1 MKIVVTGAKGNIGS
15 VVVEYARSQ
24 GAQVLGVDN
33 VGRGDGLGTYIAAD
47 LTDLGSCYDVVHGAD
62 ALINL
67 AAIPDSKM
75 FPNAQTFM
83 TNIAITYNVFLAA
96 AHLGVP
102 RVVWASSIQVNHTVP
117 PHRPVRYR
125 YFPLDEDHPVDPQSD
140 YALSK
145 HAGEMIADHF
155 ARDFGLTIVSLR
167 FTDVVT
173 VQRWPRLPEPI
184 PPDERYPLPHY
195 VHIHD
200 CARACYLA
208 ATASLP
214 AGSHTVAF
222 IAARD
227 THVDLPSR
235 ELIARYYPDAEL
247 RADIQGYDALIS
259 GKRAEEAFG
268 FIPKFSCRSGA
279 LA

>member
-1 MKIVVTGAKGNIGS
+1 MKIVITGSKGNIGS
-15 VVVEYARSQ
+15 AVVDYARSQ
-24 GAQVLGVDN
+24 GARVLGVDN
-33 VGRGDGLGTYIAAD
+33 VGRGDVTSSYIAAD
-47 LTDLGSCYDVVHGAD
+47 LTDLGSCYDVVRGAD
-62 ALINL
+62 AVINL
-67 AAIPDSKM
+67 AAIPDSRM

-96 AHLGVP
+96 AHLGVG

-145 HAGEMIADHF
+145 YVGEVIADAF
-155 ARDFGLTIVSLR
+155 ARDFGLTTVSLR

-173 VQRWPRLPEPI
+173 LQRWPTLPAPV
-184 PPDERYPLPHY
+184 DLGTQYPLPHY

-208 ATASLP
+208 STAPLP
-214 AGSHTVAF
+214 PGSHTVAF

-227 THVDLPSR
+227 THIDMPSC
-235 ELIARYYPDAEL
+235 ELAQRYYPDAEL
-247 RADIQGYDALIS
+247 RADVQGHDALIS

-268 FIPKFSCRSGA
+268 FVPQFSCRSR
-279 LA
+279 

>member
-15 VVVEYARSQ
+15 VVADYARSQ

-33 VGRGDGLGTYIAAD
+33 VGRGSWRERYIAAD
-47 LTDLGSCYDVVHGAD
+47 LSDVGNCYDVLRGAD
-62 ALINL
+62 AVINL
-67 AAIPDSKM
+67 AAIPDSGM
-75 FPNAQTFM
+75 FPNAQTFQ

-117 PHRPVRYR
+117 AHRPVRYQ
-125 YFPLDEDHPVDPQSD
+125 YFPLDEAHPVDPQSE

-145 HAGEMIADHF
+145 YLGEQIAEYF
-155 ARDFGLTIVSLR
+155 ARDYGLTTVSLR

-173 VQRWPRLPEPI
+173 VERWPSLPAAI
-184 PPDERYPLPHY
+184 PPDARYPIPHY

-214 AGSHTVAF
+214 PGSHTVAF

-227 THVDLPSR
+227 THVDMPSR
-235 ELIARYYPDAEL
+235 DLIQRYYPDAEL
-247 RADIQGYDALIS
+247 RADIQGYQALIS

-268 FIPKFSCRSGA
+268 FVPHYSCRS
-279 LA
+279 